1 MSIGVLIVIT
11 LSCITWSLWI
21 RRVTWGCRWE
31 VAATLNIA
39 LQGAAVFL
47 MSPFA
52 SATIGQGLHRLTG
65 MWNLEDYIGHDCYVV
80 AASAIVYNELG
91 RLQEDDAMQL
101 AFKQYVE
108 RPATLCI
115 PLLLATF
122 SVGNGAAIYRPDF
135 FDVPTDFWLSTY
147 WLLLCG
153 MLIYLLVYGSRALL
167 ILRRDPR
174 SRRIANI
181 YLLASASGVER
192 PSSWS
197 ARSEMTELVKPSSLP
212 FRSGV
217 VACAIRIITAY
228 VPGLQ
233 HIERGSLVWFFAC
246 TCGAGFALAS
256 AHSWRIKTKWFQRA
270 SH

>member
-1 MSIGVLIVIT
+1 MSLAALIIIT
-11 LSCITWSLWI
+11 LCCMAWSLWI
-21 RRVTWGCRWE
+21 RRVTWTCRWE

-52 SATIGQGLHRLTG
+52 SETVGQVLHSLTG
-65 MWNLEDYIGHDCYVV
+65 KWNLEDYIGHDCYIV
-80 AASAIVYNELG
+80 AASAIVYNALG
-91 RLQEDDAMQL
+91 RLQDDGALQE

-122 SVGNGAAIYRPDF
+122 SMGNGAAVYRADF
-135 FDVPTDFWLSTY
+135 FQVPTDFWLSTY

-174 SRRIANI
+174 SRRIASV
-181 YLLASASGVER
+181 YLMASG
-192 PSSWS
+192 
-197 ARSEMTELVKPSSLP
+197 A
-212 FRSGV
+212 GV
-217 VACAIRIITAY
+217 IACSIRIITAY
-228 VPGLQ
+228 VPALAQ
-233 HIERGSLVWFFAC
+233 IEGGAMVWFFAC

-256 AHSWRIKTKWFQRA
+256 AHSWRIKTKWFTHSSR
-270 SH
+270 